1 MVSEIRGPV
10 MDTQDKQGLSNPVVV
25 VAPAGLLVHAR
36 KLGAGPKFRL
46 IESVGGND
54 EVLEDAEKFA
64 PCISMF
70 DASVELKRQ
79 TIIEM
84 LDKGIRTVVVVSA
97 AEEPMIASFLRLG
110 HSGVISTFDS
120 LRKVRKV
127 LRVIAAGEVWATRR
141 MLSELVREGVFHC
154 NTQNLTPRETEILA
168 LIAEGHKN
176 KEIAERL
183 FVTRETV
190 RWHQRRLYSKLG
202 RDRAQIAQLR

>member
-1 MVSEIRGPV
+1 

-25 VAPAGLLVHAR
+25 VAPAGLLAHAR

-64 PCISMF
+64 PCIS
-70 DASVELKRQ
+70 
-79 TIIEM
+79 
-84 LDKGIRTVVVVSA
+84 IRTVVVVSA
-97 AEEPMIASFLRLG
+97 ADEPLIASFLRLG